1 MSFLDQVLAARRSNL
16 GLLSP
21 KPLAMYGTPPINPNP
36 NVSTID
42 DGGYGANT
50 TNPLL
55 PISNVKPPT
64 RIGLM
69 GESILD
75 AVSRARKA
83 LTTPEGFEEAGERA
97 VESTDMYNLY
107 KFPETIQNDAKNW
120 DTSVVDNRAIRK
132 IVSEDPIIGAIIQA
146 ESSGGRNLN
155 SPKGARG
162 VMQLMPNTYG
172 RTLNKEESKKE
183 SIKQGKEVKVYN
195 YARGMYGKF
204 LDDTQVM
211 DAELNVKFG
220 AEYYNKLK
228 QDKDIGNNSDRQA
241 LIAYNWGPGNYK
253 KWKAGGTYTINNKT
267 VTYTG
272 GKEAELPKE
281 TRNYLERIE
290 ESMGGQLQ

>member
-16 GLLSP
+16 GLLSA

-83 LTTPEGFEEAGERA
+83 LTTPQGFEEAGEKA

-120 DTSVVDNRAIRK
+120 HTSVVDNRAIRK

-146 ESSGGRNLN
+146 ESLGGNPSQLT
-155 SPKGARG
+155 SKKGAKG

-204 LDDTQVM
+204 LDDNQVM

-253 KWKAGGTYTINNKT
+253 KWKAA
-267 VTYTG
+267 G
-272 GKEAELPKE
+272 GKESDLPKE
-281 TRNYLERIE
+281 TRDYLKRIE
-290 ESMGGQLQ
+290 KSMGGQLQ